1 MSKLKKLAG
10 ETVLY
15 GFGSIFPRM
24 LNFLLVPLHTIN
36 AFSTAEYGVLTKLM
50 AFVAFINVVFTFGME
65 TAFFRYTSKHGANQ
79 KQVFNL
85 TQTVVLLVSVPL
97 SIVFILFA
105 TPISGA
111 LNIGAHADYV
121 VWLTLIMLTDSIV
134 AIPFAQLRLQK
145 KAVQFVV
152 YKIVNVLVLVAL
164 NVYFLKYNYDP
175 KINIGYVLIANL
187 VANGLLILF
196 FFRTLL
202 QWRPAYDK
210 ETSPAMLQYA
220 YPVMLTGV
228 AGMTNEMFSRLT
240 LDWWLPDHFYK
251 NTTKEDA
258 LGVFGACY
266 KFAVLMNL
274 GIQAF
279 RYAAEPFFF
288 ANATDKN
295 SPTLFAKVNHYFVVA
310 GCIVLLGISLNLE
323 ILQNFIG
330 TNFRS
335 GMHIVPILLMAYL
348 LLGIY
353 YNFSAWF
360 KLTDKTYFG
369 TLITAGGAII
379 TVAGNFWLIPIL
391 GYTGSSW
398 AALLCYAFMAMLCY
412 YFGQKYF
419 PVPYR
424 IGPMMIYL
432 IVTFMIAVV
441 VNAIPVD
448 NFWLS
453 LGFHGAVLITYIGVV
468 FVIERRNWNKAI

>member
-50 AFVAFINVVFTFGME
+50 AFVAFINVVFMFGME
-65 TAFFRYTSKHGANQ
+65 TAFFRYSSKHDANQ

-85 TQTVVLLVSVPL
+85 AQTVVVLVSVPL

-111 LNIGAHADYV
+111 LKIGAHPEYV
-121 VWLTLIMLTDSIV
+121 VWLTLIMLTDAIV
-134 AIPFAQLRLQK
+134 AIPFAQLRQQK
-145 KAVQFVV
+145 KSVQFVV

-175 KINIGYVLIANL
+175 TINIGYVLIANL
-187 VANGLLILF
+187 IANGLFILF
-196 FFRTLL
+196 FFRTLV

-210 ETSPAMLQYA
+210 ETSTAMLHYA

-228 AGMTNEMFSRLT
+228 AGMTNEMFSRIT
-240 LDWWLPDHFYK
+240 LDWWLPDNFYK
-251 NTTKEDA
+251 DTTKEDA

-266 KFAVLMNL
+266 KFAVLMSL

-288 ANATDKN
+288 SNASDKN
-295 SPTLFAKVNHYFVVA
+295 SPALFAKVNHYFVVA

-335 GMHIVPILLMAYL
+335 GIHIVPILLMAYL

-360 KLTDKTYFG
+360 KITDKTYFG

-379 TVAGNFWLIPIL
+379 TIAGNFWLIPIL

-398 AALLCYAFMAMLCY
+398 AALLCYAFMAVLCY

-424 IGPMMIYL
+424 IVPMMSYL
-432 IVTFMIAVV
+432 IVTFMIAAM

-448 NFWLS
+448 NFWVS
-453 LGFHGAVLITYIGVV
+453 VAFHWAVLITYIGGV
-468 FVIERRNWNKAI
+468 FFIERRNWNTAV